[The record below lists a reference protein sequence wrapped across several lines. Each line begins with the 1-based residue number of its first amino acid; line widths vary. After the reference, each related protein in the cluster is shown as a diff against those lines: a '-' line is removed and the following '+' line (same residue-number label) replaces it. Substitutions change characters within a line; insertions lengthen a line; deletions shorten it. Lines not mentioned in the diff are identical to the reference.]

1 MVVYLGEKKV
11 DQLGYEWVAGLVVSK
26 VVKLAEL
33 LEGKM
38 VERMGCQMES
48 LKDALKV
55 YLKDTKMVVL
65 KVQMT
70 DIVMADLKV
79 FLTVVMLVVWLVYS
93 KVGEKEK
100 PMEK

>member
-1 MVVYLGEKKV
+1 M
-11 DQLGYEWVAGLVVSK
+11 VVSK
-26 VVKLAEL
+26 VGKLAEL
-33 LEGKM
+33 LEGQM

-55 YLKDTKMVVL
+55 YLKGSKMVVL

-79 FLTVVMLVVWLVYS
+79 FLTVVMLAVWLVYS

-100 PMEK
+100 PMEKWKVDS